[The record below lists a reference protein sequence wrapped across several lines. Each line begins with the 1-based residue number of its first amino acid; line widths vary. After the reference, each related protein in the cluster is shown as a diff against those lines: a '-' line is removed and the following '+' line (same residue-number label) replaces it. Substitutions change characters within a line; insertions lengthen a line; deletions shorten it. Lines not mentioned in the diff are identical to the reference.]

1 MSTDLDHVVQVNG
14 LPGANGINV
23 QDVAALGAQLT
34 ALGLTKLQVQGLLAQ
49 MQKMALQTAMNTLG
63 DVLEEVRKVQEAR
76 MWDILNRI
84 NTMPTMAGYVS
95 RNHVVQIVTNVSSM
109 TPRQ

>member
-1 MSTDLDHVVQVNG
+1 MNSDLDVQVNS
-14 LPGANGINV
+14 LPGSNGINV
-23 QDVAALGAQLT
+23 QDVAVLGAQLT

-63 DVLEEVRKVQEAR
+63 EVLEEVRKVQESR
-76 MWDILNRI
+76 MWDILNRLS
-84 NTMPTMAGYVS
+84 TMPTMAGYVS
-95 RNHVVQIVTNVSSM
+95 RNHVVQIVTNVSST